1 MYSLLTIIS
10 PFIGLL
16 LLLND
21 ARIHNRDS
29 IGFWCLIL
37 IGLYYGYMFPI
48 LVNIRVIY
56 ELIGCLFKIY
66 QL

>member
-1 MYSLLTIIS
+1 MSSLLTIIS
-10 PFIGLL
+10 PFLGLL

-21 ARIHNRDS
+21 ARIHNRDT

-48 LVNIRVIY
+48 LVNVRVIY
-56 ELIGCLFKIY
+56 ELIVSLFKIA